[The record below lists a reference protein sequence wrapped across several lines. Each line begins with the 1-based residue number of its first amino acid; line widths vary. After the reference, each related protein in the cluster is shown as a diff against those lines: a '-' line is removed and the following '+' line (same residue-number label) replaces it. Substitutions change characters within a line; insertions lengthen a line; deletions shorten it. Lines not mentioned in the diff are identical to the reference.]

1 MASLMK
7 PYVLEEEPKIK
18 QKETGNRDEKIQE
31 QKWNKKP
38 CVTFLALGYSALNS
52 PVGAQASSMPAQ
64 MFWIPKGKIHILPY
78 F

>member
-31 QKWNKKP
+31 QK
-38 CVTFLALGYSALNS
+38 
-52 PVGAQASSMPAQ
+52 
-64 MFWIPKGKIHILPY
+64 
-78 F
+78 